1 MNFDEIKKLI
11 EAGEGKFI
19 IIENGEPVAVLTSFE
34 EYKNK
39 LKPKKLE
46 KKSLKPL
53 PRELE
58 EEELKIEDLPF

>member
-1 MNFDEIKKLI
+1 MDLKEIQQIVEKDK
-11 EAGEGKFI
+11 GKFI
-19 IIENGEPVAVLTSFE
+19 IVENGTPIMVIISFE

-39 LKPKKLE
+39 IEDSIQKPR
-46 KKSLKPL
+46 SV